1 VGGHSNSVA
10 GWLLSLQND
19 VSAFLVDDLIS
30 AVATEDVDEFVA
42 AEVSPK
48 FHP

>member
-1 VGGHSNSVA
+1 VGGDSNSLA
-10 GWLLSLQND
+10 GRLLSLQND

-30 AVATEDVDEFVA
+30 AVATEHVDEFVT

-48 FHP
+48 LHP